1 MTAVTPEP
9 TPPTLPPPSDLM
21 AIVFAYKNGEV
32 DWPTTKAALVD
43 FTYVP
48 DGPKKPEYGTPE
60 YAEWYSRD
68 DGLVASKA
76 NTLGELTEAAYTNK
90 LEYDRFEE
98 VAEALW
104 AKYPKDKAAPAA
116 KP

>member
-9 TPPTLPPPSDLM
+9 TPRPPKPVSDLM
-21 AIVFAYKNGEV
+21 AILLAYKNGEV
-32 DWPTTKAALVD
+32 DWPTTKTALVD
-43 FTYVP
+43 FPYVP
-48 DGPKKPEYGTPE
+48 NRPEPEYGTPE

-68 DGLVASKA
+68 DGLVASPA
-76 NTLGELTEAAYTNK
+76 NTIGELTEAAYSGNF
-90 LEYDRFEE
+90 EFDRFLE
-98 VAEALW
+98 VTTALY

>member
-1 MTAVTPEP
+1 VN
-9 TPPTLPPPSDLM
+9 LPVVGGEEQDDLM
-21 AIVFAYKNGEV
+21 AIVLAFKNGEA
-32 DWPTTKAALVD
+32 DWPTTKTALVN
-43 FTYVP
+43 FPYVSDSKP
-48 DGPKKPEYGTPE
+48 KPEYGTPE

-68 DGLVASKA
+68 DGLVAAKA
-76 NTLGELTEAAYTNK
+76 NTLGELTETAYSNK

-104 AKYPKDKAAPAA
+104 AKYPKDNVAPAA